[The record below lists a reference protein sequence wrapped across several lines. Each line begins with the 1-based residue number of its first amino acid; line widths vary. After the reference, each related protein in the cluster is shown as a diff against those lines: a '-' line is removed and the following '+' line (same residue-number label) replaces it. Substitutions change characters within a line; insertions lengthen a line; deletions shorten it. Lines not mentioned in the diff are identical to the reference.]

1 MVCYPQA
8 RNPIGSIG
16 ILLLFFVNYSKM
28 GLEQAKGAIMNKIP
42 PKGTSEYSVYLEQE
56 KQALAGL
63 MSAMVAYSKTEHC
76 RNLSDEEN
84 GPEDYEPVF
93 D

>member
-1 MVCYPQA
+1 
-8 RNPIGSIG
+8 
-16 ILLLFFVNYSKM
+16 
-28 GLEQAKGAIMNKIP
+28 MNKIP
-42 PKGTSEYSVYLEQE
+42 PKGTKAYFAYCKQE

-76 RNLSDEEN
+76 RNLSDEEW